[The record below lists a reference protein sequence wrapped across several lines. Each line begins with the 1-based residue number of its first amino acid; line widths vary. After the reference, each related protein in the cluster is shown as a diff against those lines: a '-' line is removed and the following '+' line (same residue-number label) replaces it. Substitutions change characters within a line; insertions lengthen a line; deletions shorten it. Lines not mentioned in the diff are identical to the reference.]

1 MNKSKFRPEAHL
13 YLSEVR
19 SDVFK
24 KTGRLLSDL
33 EIQKYLVAALVPLG
47 ERVFL
52 QNEIEWAKRRKPF
65 FNIHEPVVRSIKNT
79 SLSIK
84 PGAIP
89 FSVVHDL
96 GIICVKFPTVV
107 CEPLLDGIEHFFIVA
122 SGTTYHAKT
131 GTIIPGS
138 SIGFL
143 YSLKNSIHNA
153 VCMLDQNFEESELIL
168 ERGGETE
175 LEFKQRRL
183 ISRIGLGV
191 MLLAADPEFIKPV
204 LLKCDQG
211 RKIDLEKLTKRAH
224 QRGLIGYEIG
234 ADMEVSPH
242 FRRPHFAIRWTGKG
256 SEIPKLVPVKGA
268 IIHKSKMQEIPTG
281 YEVPF

>member
-1 MNKSKFRPEAHL
+1 LNKSKFRPEAHS
-13 YLSEVR
+13 YLSEFR
-19 SDVFK
+19 KDGIKSI
-24 KTGRLLSDL
+24 GRCPTNQEILRLSL
-33 EIQKYLVAALVPLG
+33 VKNGVSCELTFMYAEIAWESK
-47 ERVFL
+47 
-52 QNEIEWAKRRKPF
+52 RKPF
-65 FNIHEPVVRSIKNT
+65 FNVHEAVLRSIKNT
-79 SLSIK
+79 SLTLK
-84 PGAIP
+84 PSVIP
-89 FSVVHDL
+89 KSVVHDL
-96 GIICVKFPTVV
+96 GILCVKFPIGFS
-107 CEPLLDGIEHFFIVA
+107 EKLLDGIDHFFIFISSNTFEA
-122 SGTTYHAKT
+122 NTGARLSGDSLSFSYQTNNTVHAF
-131 GTIIPGS
+131 G
-138 SIGFL
+138 
-143 YSLKNSIHNA
+143 
-153 VCMLDQNFEESELIL
+153 CMMDQNFEEADQNLDKEAESDIEL
-168 ERGGETE
+168 R
-175 LEFKQRRL
+175 RRL
-183 ISRIGLGV
+183 LVARIGLGV